1 MIDKSMKGEGCPVLF
16 QYVARE
22 ECQKKPFV
30 ILDDDWL
37 TYGALQEV
45 MARTARLFQESEIGM
60 GDRIVICS
68 KYEIEAIAL
77 YASALRVGV
86 TAVLIDPH
94 SALPEAR
101 TLVKAAQAKGLFADK
116 EILEAAPFIN
126 DLLTGGS
133 IFEVLPAGP
142 YAAWDSFAKAVE
154 GAATHGTSY
163 PAVLERYRGLP
174 SATARA
180 GRLVGAAPRH
190 PEVHLLAGANVT
202 HQVNAKGADAE
213 ARRRGPLDREKRGPV
228 TFGVWCLQY
237 AAQTCSQRSLTL
249 SPGSPAIWRNSPP

>member
-1 MIDKSMKGEGCPVLF
+1 MNLNRIIGLGINEPATESTID
-16 QYVARE
+16 
-22 ECQKKPFV
+22 
-30 ILDDDWL
+30 
-37 TYGALQEV
+37 
-45 MARTARLFQESEIGM
+45 EI
-60 GDRIVICS
+60 C
-68 KYEIEAIAL
+68 AL
-77 YASALRVGV
+77 YDASGV
-86 TAVLIDPH
+86 RYAFVVSP
-94 SALPEAR
+94 
-101 TLVKAAQAKGLFADK
+101 AAQPAEIKLWLRAKRIRKGFVSA
-116 EILEAAPFIN
+116 IL
-126 DLLTGGS
+126 
-133 IFEVLPAGP
+133 
-142 YAAWDSFAKAVE
+142 
-154 GAATHGTSY
+154 Y